1 MRIRQ
6 HIGNVEQDE
15 KMIEE
20 IREKA
25 IQSERER
32 LLSRYMDNERFH
44 DIMLA
49 FTVLKEYGL
58 I

>member
-6 HIGNVEQDE
+6 HIGNADEE
-15 KMIEE
+15 KMLEE
-20 IREKA
+20 IREKLNRRTDEEKIA
-25 IQSERER
+25 SMESHEK
-32 LLSRYMDNERFH
+32 YH

-49 FTVLKEYGL
+49 FPVLKEYGL